1 MCSETEVGKVDPM
14 SVNGSSYVSLKR
26 SSLSF
31 CVPLPL
37 RVIFPLG
44 RLLDDPNPSIV
55 SMFFHPLQHTSLH
68 SMCACPGRCLLDAK
82 EDAGIRF
89 DSSDVGGS
97 GLSVGAIVGI
107 A

>member
-26 SSLSF
+26 SSF

-37 RVIFPLG
+37 HVIFPLG
-44 RLLDDPNPSIV
+44 RLLDDPNPYSV

-68 SMCACPGRCLLDAK
+68 SICACPGRCLLDAK